1 MHGEI
6 LSTAVQEAGT
16 ALCTR
21 HTQTKTDRQTERE
34 RERDGGGNESENA
47 ASVQLTRHT
56 HSGLAVLLMAR
67 VRCLLY

>member
-21 HTQTKTDRQTERE
+21 HTQTKTDRQTERD
-34 RERDGGGNESENA
+34 REMVEG
-47 ASVQLTRHT
+47 
-56 HSGLAVLLMAR
+56 MR
-67 VRCLLY
+67 VRMQLAYNLQDTHTVAWQCC